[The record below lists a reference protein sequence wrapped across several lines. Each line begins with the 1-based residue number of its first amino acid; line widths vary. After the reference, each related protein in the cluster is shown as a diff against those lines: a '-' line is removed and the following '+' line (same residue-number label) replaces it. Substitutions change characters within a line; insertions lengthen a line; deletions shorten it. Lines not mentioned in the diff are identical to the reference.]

1 LIFKKNLG
9 KSVEWTPMRPEVYA
23 REMFPASENSW
34 DNRKTAK
41 EYLKHNSLTY
51 DEWIAKYK

>member
-1 LIFKKNLG
+1 
-9 KSVEWTPMRPEVYA
+9 MRPEVYA